1 MSVIFKTGDTA
12 YCKKRNRP
20 VEIFSDLI
28 DGKYYDVLFL
38 NCTKNRTLIKADKL
52 MKFPIGAE
60 LRETSLI
67 IPMTEEDKRALKK
80 EVKCVKLENGYTLIT
95 QGKLIGNEVLK
106 IPKDFRPKE
115 GNR

>member
-1 MSVIFKTGDTA
+1 MSVIFKIGDTA

-52 MKFPIGAE
+52 MKSP
-60 LRETSLI
+60 T
-67 IPMTEEDKRALKK
+67 K
-80 EVKCVKLENGYTLIT
+80 
-95 QGKLIGNEVLK
+95 
-106 IPKDFRPKE
+106 
-115 GNR
+115 